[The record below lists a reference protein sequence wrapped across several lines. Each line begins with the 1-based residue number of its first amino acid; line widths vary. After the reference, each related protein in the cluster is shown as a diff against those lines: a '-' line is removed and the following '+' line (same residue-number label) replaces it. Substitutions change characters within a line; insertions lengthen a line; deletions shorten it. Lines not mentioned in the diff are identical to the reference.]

1 MTPIIRAPRP
11 DELDEVFRVDG
22 RNFGFGYAPEDITN
36 RMLVL
41 EPERFRV
48 AVDGRDIVGTTGTY
62 SFEMTLPGGAA
73 IPTAGITW
81 VSVAATHRRRGILA
95 SLSAAAFAEAAD
107 HGDAACALTSS
118 EGAIYGRFGYGVA
131 TQARLT
137 RLDRRLVQ
145 LRDDHWPG
153 TAPPARDSR
162 ADDVRFV
169 EGDEFLALAPAI
181 YDRYRRM
188 QPGEMSR
195 HANWWRHLVDARSR
209 PAGSIAPAV
218 YAVHRDGFAVY
229 RVENNWHTDRSAHVL
244 HLAELAAC
252 TPAAHTALWRLV
264 LGVDLVG
271 VIDSWAMPVD
281 DPLSL
286 MLTDQRALRTNELRD
301 GVWVRV
307 LDVPAVFGTRNY
319 GTVDELVVEVVDEGP
334 RERSW
339 AGATGRFRITG
350 SPSAAACRR
359 VRSRPDLVLPAASLG
374 PLSVGGTRPSS
385 LARGGRLTARSD
397 DVLRR
402 ADAFFASERAPH
414 CQTGF

>member
-1 MTPIIRAPRP
+1 MSPAIRAPRP

-22 RNFGFGYAPEDITN
+22 RNFGFAYAPEDITN

-41 EPERFRV
+41 EPDRFRV
-48 AVDGRDIVGTTGTY
+48 AVDRSEIVGTTGTY
-62 SFEMTLPGGAA
+62 SFEMTMPGGAA
-73 IPTAGITW
+73 VATAGVTW

-95 SLSAAAFAEAAD
+95 ALSAAAFAEAAD
-107 HGDAACALTSS
+107 HGDVACALTSS

-145 LRDDHWPG
+145 LRDDQWLG
-153 TAPPARDSR
+153 ATRDAQNSR

-169 EGDEFLALAPAI
+169 DGDQFAALAPAI
-181 YDRYRRM
+181 YDRYRRQ

-209 PAGSIAPAV
+209 PSGSIAPAV

-229 RVENNWHTDRSAHVL
+229 RVENNWHADRSDHIL

-271 VIDSWAMPVD
+271 VIDSWALPVD
-281 DPLSL
+281 DPLAHKLS
-286 MLTDQRALRTNELRD
+286 DQRALRTNDLRD

-307 LDVPAVFGTRNY
+307 LDVPAVFGARTY
-319 GTVDELVVEVVDEGP
+319 GTDDDLVVEVVDEGP
-334 RERSW
+334 PERGW

-350 SPSAAACRR
+350 SPSGASCRR
-359 VRSRPDLVLPAASLG
+359 VRTRADLVLPAAGLG
-374 PLSVGGTRPSS
+374 PLSLGGARPSS